1 MKLYFDIDTQ
11 IDFMFPA
18 GALYVP
24 GAEKLLPRIAELN
37 RAAIARGARL
47 ISTTCAHEEDDA
59 EFNVWP
65 PHCVLG
71 TVGQT
76 KPAALLLEKRAV
88 VPKCLTQLPGNGAD
102 QIILEKGELNL
113 FTNPNTDAL
122 IRSFNPEECVVY
134 GVVTEYCVKHCAMG
148 LLDRGY
154 KVSLV
159 QDAIQS
165 LNTADVEAFLRD
177 FTARNGASIATGQQ

>member
-11 IDFMFPA
+11 IDFLYPA

-24 GAEKLLPRIAELN
+24 GAEKLIPAIASLNREAEL
-37 RAAIARGARL
+37 AGHQV
-47 ISTTCAHEEDDA
+47 ISTTCAHTEDDP
-59 EFNVWP
+59 EFKVWP
-65 PHCVLG
+65 HHCVID

-76 KPAALLLEKRAV
+76 KPPALLLGTR
-88 VPKCLTQLPGNGAD
+88 
-102 QIILEKGELNL
+102 QIILKKSQLDL
-113 FTNPNTDAL
+113 FLSPETDPL
-122 IRSFNPEECVVY
+122 ITSLHPEECVVY

-159 QDAIQS
+159 RNAIQS
-165 LNTADVEAFLRD
+165 LSDSAAAEFLTAFTSRPGARLR
-177 FTARNGASIATGQQ
+177 